1 MLAAATG
8 RVKLTPMVIC
18 RLNYTLGVLA
28 KESAILSI
36 VSGGRFEL
44 GIGAGDYPVEY
55 SAWHQPFPDA
65 ATRVAT
71 LEETIAALRLIWQGG
86 AVTYSGKHIQLTD
99 AACTPVPPQPPRVV
113 AGVGGSRR
121 MIRSAVAYADELN
134 LYSEPDPFAFAQAE
148 VAKAGRA
155 IDCSVYLHWDKW
167 PYDPRG
173 ELARWQ
179 ELGLS
184 ERE

>member
-86 AVTYSGKHIQLTD
+86 AVTYNGTHVQLTD
-99 AACTPVPPQPPRVV
+99 AACTPVPPVAPRGV

-121 MIRSAVAYADELN
+121 MIRSAVAYKPRHN
-134 LYSEPDPFAFAQAE
+134 IGNTYSDFTWQEHA
-148 VAKAGRA
+148 A
-155 IDCSVYLHWDKW
+155 IDH
-167 PYDPRG
+167 
-173 ELARWQ
+173 ARA
-179 ELGLS
+179 S
-184 ERE
+184 TYTYNT